1 MNSEFKLFD
10 DRIKDTQ
17 VENAHFFLEIQKKGE
32 EMDKQIDNLR
42 TAQRYIDKKLEKINN
57 LENYNILG
65 SEIMETNNRVN
76 KTFEILRELVACYPD
91 VKKNF
96 ANEFGKAMKKIISG
110 VRQYIKGISMLK
122 YYLL

>member
-1 MNSEFKLFD
+1 M
-10 DRIKDTQ
+10 
-17 VENAHFFLEIQKKGE
+17 
-32 EMDKQIDNLR
+32 
-42 TAQRYIDKKLEKINN
+42 EKINN

-91 VKKNF
+91 AKKNF

-110 VRQYIKGISMLK
+110 VRRYIKGISMLK

>member
-17 VENAHFFLEIQKKGE
+17 VENAHFSLEIQKKGE

-91 VKKNF
+91 AKKKF
-96 ANEFGKAMKKIISG
+96 CE
-110 VRQYIKGISMLK
+110 
-122 YYLL
+122 